1 MKRQIFEVQK
11 KVIGMTG
18 NNYYVSS
25 PSGYP
30 KIFDSH
36 AEAYNGYFALRARK
50 SLIRAISLID
60 AALRA
65 ATGAFAQA
73 WNEICTT
80 QNCDMGTAILMT
92 ADGFVIDKKAVG
104 AIADL
109 PDEDS

>member
-36 AEAYNGYFALRARK
+36 AEAYNDN
-50 SLIRAISLID
+50 ID

-92 ADGFVIDKKAVG
+92 ADGFIIDKKAVG